1 MGFAVGDDC
10 ENMILLDGDAGDGNI
25 AEVSGITFVPMLT
38 LAVGQASRVG
48 QHGSNQDYFGCVTP
62 EGERLRDKGAAFAVA
77 DGVGR
82 EKGGRE
88 AAETATRIFL
98 SDYYSSPDTWS
109 VQKCLEHVLE
119 HANITVR
126 GPDRGGGAATFAGL
140 ILKGHRYFVA
150 HAGDARIYLLRD
162 GVLTRLT
169 EDHVW
174 NYPDL
179 RNVVS
184 RAIGLDVHLHPDYKQ
199 EELRAGDLFLICTD
213 GFYKEAEPT
222 AESLKDCLK
231 GDLQQ
236 SAEELLTRI
245 SRVENEDDITF
256 QLVRVDVLP
265 TNDERDAV
273 DLPLARD
280 VREGM
285 TLDDFYIA
293 KRLHKGQLSEVYLAD
308 DLRHGRKV
316 VLKFPVPGSGI
327 ANAEIVDR
335 FLREEWM
342 GRRVQSPYV
351 LPALPLEAG
360 RRSRLYYATPWQ
372 SGETL
377 RRRLERGNTLSAADA
392 VRIGIQVCKGLEALH
407 RLHVLHRDI
416 KPDNVLVNEQGTA
429 MLLDLGVAHAEAFS
443 SEQDVPGTPS
453 YMAPEMFRGAAAD
466 ERTEVYALGVTLYE
480 LLTRKFPYGE
490 IEPFSQP
497 RFQRWIPPS
506 RYNPD
511 IPLWLETIL
520 QKATEADPAR
530 RFQALSEMQY
540 HLERRERAQEENSTR
555 PDPGANKGALVW
567 KLLACG
573 FAAIALIEFLIRL
586 NAHR

>member
-1 MGFAVGDDC
+1 MGFSLGHGGQSL
-10 ENMILLDGDAGDGNI
+10 ILLNDDASDNI
-25 AEVSGITFVPMLT
+25 AEASGVTFVPMLT
-38 LAVGQASRVG
+38 LAVGQASLAS

-82 EKGGRE
+82 GKGGRE

-119 HANITVR
+119 HANIATR
-126 GPDRGGGAATFAGL
+126 EPGRGGGAATFAGL
-140 ILKGHRYFVA
+140 ILKGHRYFVVN
-150 HAGDARIYLLRD
+150 AGDARIYLLRQ

-199 EELRAGDLFLICTD
+199 DELRAGDVFLICTD
-213 GFYKEAEPT
+213 GFYKGAEPT
-222 AESLKDCLK
+222 AESLSSCIS

-236 SAEELLTRI
+236 SADDLLTQT
-245 SRVENEDDITF
+245 SRAGGEDDVTF
-256 QLVRVDVLP
+256 QLVRVEALP
-265 TNDERDAV
+265 PNDELDAV
-273 DLPLARD
+273 DLPLAKD
-280 VREGM
+280 VREGV

-316 VLKFPVPGSGI
+316 VLKFPVPGSGS
-327 ANAEIVDR
+327 ANTEVVDR
-335 FLREEWM
+335 FLREEWV
-342 GRRVQSPYV
+342 GRRVQNPHV
-351 LPALPLEAG
+351 LPALSLEAG

-377 RRRLERGNTLSAADA
+377 RRKLERGSTLPAADT
-392 VRIGIQVCKGLEALH
+392 VRIGIQICKGLEALH
-407 RLHVLHRDI
+407 RMHVLHRDI

-443 SEQDVPGTPS
+443 SEESVPGTPS
-453 YMAPEMFRGAAAD
+453 YMAPEMFRGAVAD

-480 LLTRKFPYGE
+480 LMTRKFPYGE

-497 RFQRWIPPS
+497 RFQRWTPPS

-530 RFQALSEMQY
+530 RFQALSELQY

-555 PDPGANKGALVW
+555 PDPGVRKGTLVW

-573 FAAIALIEFLIRL
+573 FALLALIEFLAQIKSR
-586 NAHR
+586 H